1 MKNNVELSAIITVHN
16 EGILV
21 HKTMRSVFLALEKVK
36 EAGRSFEVI
45 VHIDNGDEAT
55 KKYFDRYKN
64 DENVRIF
71 ENSFGDTGPS
81 RNFAVSKARGKYV
94 AFLDGDDLI
103 SDNWYILAME
113 ILDNAT
119 EEVVVHPE
127 AILTFGVEQ
136 ENVLTIQKE
145 TEDFKKD
152 ILILI
157 GENRWGSG
165 LMAKRET
172 LLKMP
177 YRKVGGG
184 YGHEDYIFN
193 IEAVTRGVFHKIAKG
208 TVYFYR
214 RSETSRLSAGQR
226 GHVIIPYVEAFDFEK
241 VRDIDDEGKV
251 DKKIEFKNQAYK
263 VYKKIRNNDRLNYF
277 ITPVAKVALKVVN
290 RGRVGGKV
298 PSFVVDEWKKMNQI
312 DSQLWPYKQLLNEVH
327 KYQAEEYIEVGRA
340 YCRMARS
347 LGAEY
352 DYAII
357 TPWLVRGG
365 ADKVVLN
372 YVEALKE
379 INPDWKIVVITTLP
393 VRNTWRDKLPK
404 DVDFVDFGNEAQGLA
419 PNAQDILFSRI
430 ITQLRTP
437 RLHIVNSEFGYNWVR
452 SHKELIRNHYK
463 LYVSLFCDE
472 FIPGSK
478 MKGVFTYSNPYL
490 LEIIDEVKK
499 VFTDNETIIK
509 KTVEKNA
516 FDEMKFKVHYQPV
529 KDVKIEKMKRER
541 KRGPYRL
548 LWASRIVPAKMPEM
562 VLKIG
567 TKLEVGKVEIDMF
580 GEMKDGV
587 DLNFETVQTVK
598 YKGEFDGFSSLKIE
612 DYDALLYTA
621 LDDGVPNVILEATA
635 AGLPVI
641 ASNDGG
647 VGEFIRNNKTGL
659 LVEDYL
665 NPEAYVRAIEFAIGN
680 PENLREYN
688 EDAQK
693 LLQKHHSWE
702 SFVESVKKDIS

>member
-1 MKNNVELSAIITVHN
+1 M
-16 EGILV
+16 
-21 HKTMRSVFLALEKVK
+21 
-36 EAGRSFEVI
+36 
-45 VHIDNGDEAT
+45 
-55 KKYFDRYKN
+55 
-64 DENVRIF
+64 
-71 ENSFGDTGPS
+71 
-81 RNFAVSKARGKYV
+81 
-94 AFLDGDDLI
+94 
-103 SDNWYILAME
+103 
-113 ILDNAT
+113 
-119 EEVVVHPE
+119 
-127 AILTFGVEQ
+127 
-136 ENVLTIQKE
+136 
-145 TEDFKKD
+145 
-152 ILILI
+152 
-157 GENRWGSG
+157 
-165 LMAKRET
+165 
-172 LLKMP
+172 
-177 YRKVGGG
+177 
-184 YGHEDYIFN
+184 
-193 IEAVTRGVFHKIAKG
+193 
-208 TVYFYR
+208 
-214 RSETSRLSAGQR
+214 
-226 GHVIIPYVEAFDFEK
+226 
-241 VRDIDDEGKV
+241 
-251 DKKIEFKNQAYK
+251 
-263 VYKKIRNNDRLNYF
+263 
-277 ITPVAKVALKVVN
+277 
-290 RGRVGGKV
+290 
-298 PSFVVDEWKKMNQI
+298 
-312 DSQLWPYKQLLNEVH
+312 
-327 KYQAEEYIEVGRA
+327 
-340 YCRMARS
+340 
-347 LGAEY
+347 
-352 DYAII
+352 
-357 TPWLVRGG
+357 
-365 ADKVVLN
+365 VLN

-452 SHKELIRNHYK
+452 SHKELIRNRYK